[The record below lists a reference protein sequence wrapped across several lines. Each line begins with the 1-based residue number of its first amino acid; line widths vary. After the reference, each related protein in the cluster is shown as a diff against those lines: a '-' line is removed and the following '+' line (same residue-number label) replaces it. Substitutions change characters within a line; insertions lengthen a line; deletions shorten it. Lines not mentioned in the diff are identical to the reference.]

1 MDEIK
6 KDFPVFQTEL
16 PQERLDYVRT
26 LIVSDNPDKLAH
38 LKRLFGS
45 ETDIQVKYEIRK
57 GINELESLNLTTGGV
72 DKMPDVEELRFLLH
86 SLQHGNV
93 RKACYYIVKQGL
105 CEFLPE
111 LFELKEALD
120 VPFLN
125 IAILKL
131 LYLGGKENLDKVT
144 IFLQDD
150 DPRVVATALECLE
163 TMGDHDTQL
172 QMLEFV
178 LHEDNRVRA
187 TAMKTLYALGEDK
200 GLSLLGDMAF
210 SENSAY
216 RDSAAFA
223 LAALKKEKAVPFL
236 KVLLSDSVE
245 SIRAKAYGGL
255 QILADAGS
263 ALAIDALSDT
273 VVHGLRLAAPAG
285 QNYFTGAAALNS
297 NVKEFRI
304 GAMALL
310 EKENPEMAL
319 RAVLERLALESEP
332 EVIAAGIGCLRKLPG
347 YAPLK
352 QELLRSYLSN
362 GADIVRVAAIEVL
375 LDVIPEEERGFFITF
390 LDDFCPKVVASA
402 LIGLMRGN
410 YRSYLE
416 YGLRR
421 LFNNDTEESILM
433 GLYCVGV
440 LQDEKYL
447 DFVER
452 VLYCSY
458 PKVRDQAL
466 ELLGGWACL
475 SQKAHDIVAAYRR
488 KIQPEFDP
496 GFLNNSNGGFNGPW
510 Y

>member
-6 KDFPVFQTEL
+6 KDFPFFSAEL
-16 PQERLDYVRT
+16 PHERLEYVRA
-26 LIVSDNPDKLAH
+26 LIVSDNPDKLPQ
-38 LKRLFGS
+38 LKKLFGS

-57 GINELESLNLTTGGV
+57 GINELESLSLATESAEE
-72 DKMPDVEELRFLLH
+72 MPDVGELRFLLR

-93 RKACYYIVKQGL
+93 RKACYYIVKNGL

-111 LFELKEALD
+111 LFELKLSLD

-125 IAILKL
+125 ISILKL
-131 LYLGGKENLDKVT
+131 LHLGGKDNLDK
-144 IFLQDD
+144 IADFLQDD
-150 DPRVVATALECLE
+150 DPRVIATALECLE
-163 TMGDHDTQL
+163 NIGDQDTQL
-172 QMLEFV
+172 KVLEFV

-187 TAMKTLYALGEDK
+187 TAMKTLYGLGEDK
-200 GLSLLGDMAF
+200 GLSLLGDMAV

-223 LAALKKEKAVPFL
+223 LASLNKEKTVPFL
-236 KVLLSDSVE
+236 KILLSDSVE

-255 QILADAGS
+255 LVLADDGS
-263 ALAIDALSDT
+263 ALAMDALSDAGT
-273 VVHGLRLAAPAG
+273 YGLRLTATAAQSYFAG
-285 QNYFTGAAALNS
+285 SPALNS

-304 GAMALL
+304 SAMALL
-310 EKENPEMAL
+310 ENEKPETAL
-319 RAVLERLALESEP
+319 RAVLQRLALENEP

-347 YAPLK
+347 YASLK

-362 GADIVRVAAIEVL
+362 EADIVRVAAIEVL
-375 LDVIPEEERGFFITF
+375 LDVLPEEERGFFITF
-390 LDDFCPKVVASA
+390 LDDFCPRVVASA

-421 LFNNDTEESILM
+421 LFNNNTEDSMLM
-433 GLYCVGV
+433 GVYCVGV
-440 LQDEKYL
+440 LQNEKYL

-452 VLYCSY
+452 VLYCPY

-466 ELLGGWACL
+466 ELLDGWACL
-475 SQKAHDIVAAYRR
+475 SQKAHDILAAYRR
-488 KIQPEFDP
+488 KLQPDFDS
-496 GFLNNSNGGFNGPW
+496 GFLNDSTDGFNGPW